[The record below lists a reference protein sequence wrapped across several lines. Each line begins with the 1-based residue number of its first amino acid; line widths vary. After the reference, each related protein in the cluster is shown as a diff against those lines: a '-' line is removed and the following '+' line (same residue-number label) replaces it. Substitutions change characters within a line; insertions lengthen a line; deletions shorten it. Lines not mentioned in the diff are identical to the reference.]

1 MSATARRLVSVRHH
15 AVTLAPTP
23 GLTAG
28 TQLGLFLD
36 VAPAPPPRPVGH
48 YIPRAKVPRG
58 QAQRVLH
65 LTVLPDEITDDPTD
79 PDDPHLDKDGM
90 YDAHEMTRGACL
102 SQRAGCPATLCRHHL
117 TGGTKVLRGRRL
129 GCSLAAAEIF
139 GALPPQDVAHLEGY
153 TDSEVQRVE
162 HEAVGRLRLECGDDE
177 DLIEAL
183 VDAGILPDD

>member
-1 MSATARRLVSVRHH
+1 MSAARHLAGHL

-23 GLTAG
+23 GLSAG

-36 VAPAPPPRPVGH
+36 VAPAPPPARPGH

-65 LTVLPDEITDDPTD
+65 LTVLPDEIADDPTD
-79 PDDPHLDKDGM
+79 PDDPHLDKDGT

-117 TGGTKVLRGRRL
+117 TGGTKVFRTRRI
-129 GCSLAAAEIF
+129 GCALAAVRIF
-139 GALPPQDVAHLEGY
+139 GALPPQDVAYLDSL
-153 TDSEVQRVE
+153 TDSEAQRVE
-162 HEAVGRLRLECGDDE
+162 HEARGRIRLECGDDE